1 MPVSHQQIGNSY
13 YLRLDPGDE
22 IISCVKRF
30 CALKE
35 IYAGVI
41 SGLGAVK
48 SVNLGF
54 FEPASKKYQQKT
66 FEGAFEMT
74 SLTGNISTLNEEVY
88 LHAHATFAGADY
100 QVFGGHLAA
109 ATVSATVELCIRKD
123 DDQLKRTFNPKIGLN
138 IYQF

>member
-1 MPVSHQQIGNSY
+1 MSVSHQRIGNFF

-22 IISCVKRF
+22 IIRCVKSF
-30 CALKE
+30 CAVQG

-48 SVNLGF
+48 SVTLGF
-54 FEPASKKYQQKT
+54 FEPASKKYHQKT
-66 FEGAFEMT
+66 FDGAFEMT
-74 SLTGNISTLNEEVY
+74 SLTGNISTLEAEGY

-109 ATVSATVELCIRKD
+109 AVISATVELCIQQD
-123 DDQLKRTFNPKIGLN
+123 DGPIKRAFNPTIGLN
-138 IYQF
+138 IYDF